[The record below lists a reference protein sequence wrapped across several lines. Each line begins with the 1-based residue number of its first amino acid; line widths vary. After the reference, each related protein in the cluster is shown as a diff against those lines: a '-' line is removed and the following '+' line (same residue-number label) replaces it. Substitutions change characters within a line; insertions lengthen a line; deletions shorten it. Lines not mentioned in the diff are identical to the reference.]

1 MRLKISRAVALFA
14 IAPVCA
20 GVCSGVWTGTAV
32 ATQYFAVDYAEPSI
46 AERPFTV
53 HDVAIALSEQGF
65 VAWDSIRWKKGYWV
79 VDDAR
84 GVDGDESDLRVDPD
98 SLAVVWSSRD

>member
-1 MRLKISRAVALFA
+1 MQSAFKFGFGCL
-14 IAPVCA
+14 VCA
-20 GVCSGVWTGTAV
+20 ALAAPAASAEYIV
-32 ATQYFAVDYAEPSI
+32 VDYAGPPI
-46 AERPFTV
+46 IERAYTV
-53 HDVAIALSEQGF
+53 HDVAIALSEQGY

-84 GVDGDESDLRVDPD
+84 GADGDEADLRVDPD